1 MRCVAVTPEKTV
13 VDRETS
19 FVVVPLYDGEYAI
32 GPGHSPVVG
41 RLGAGEARL
50 TFEDGSVERWYV
62 EGGFVETS
70 NDVATILTN
79 RAYPMA
85 ELDLDA
91 AKKALEEALKRPAS
105 SPEAAEAKADAV
117 ATARARLRA
126 AEKAAR
132 L

>member
-1 MRCVAVTPEKTV
+1 MKCVAVTPEKTV
-13 VDRETS
+13 VDREAS
-19 FVVVPLYDGEYAI
+19 FVVLPLFDGEYAI

-50 TFEDGSVERWYV
+50 TLEDGSVESWYV

-70 NDVATILTN
+70 NDVVSILTN
-79 RAYPMA
+79 RAYPTT

-91 AKKALEEALKRPAS
+91 ARRALEDALKRPAS

-126 AEKAAR
+126 AEKFAR

>member
-1 MRCVAVTPEKTV
+1 MKCVAATPEKTAL
-13 VDRETS
+13 DRETS
-19 FVVVPLYDGEYAI
+19 FVVVPLFDGEYAI
-32 GPGHSPVVG
+32 GPGHSSIVG

-50 TFEDGSVERWYV
+50 TLEDGSVERWFV
-62 EGGFVETS
+62 EGGFVEAS
-70 NDVATILTN
+70 NDEVSILTN

-91 AKKALEEALKRPAS
+91 AKKALEDALNRPAAS
-105 SPEAAEAKADAV
+105 AEAAEAKVDAV

-126 AEKAAR
+126 AEKVAR